1 MTDSSENFDVILTKY
16 KTAGEVSA
24 KAMRTV
30 IDAATEG
37 KTVLEL
43 MQIGDEA
50 VEPVSYTHLTLPTI
64 CSV

>member
-43 MQIGDEA
+43 SLI
-50 VEPVSYTHLTLPTI
+50 HI
-64 CSV
+64 